1 MQFLLSGN
9 TLMQLCLEQTTPAS
23 AWSDEKPAA
32 DQLLSLIGVS
42 MARAWVH
49 ALEPGR
55 RRTWSLAL
63 EHRINEIQHDSGRPL
78 PLDERVMEA
87 WAEIRGV
94 RLEQQSLDDDGKP
107 VVDDHGKPI
116 FEGIGQDQ
124 RLEIATAIAY
134 RHTLVDPWALFHDQL
149 RDLGMA
155 QFIESLR

>member
-1 MQFLLSGN
+1 
-9 TLMQLCLEQTTPAS
+9 MQLCLEQMTLAS

-94 RLEQQSLDDDGKP
+94 KLEQQSLDDAGKP
-107 VVDDHGKPI
+107 VDDHGKPI
-116 FEGIGQDQ
+116 FEGIG
-124 RLEIATAIAY
+124 RTSGSRSRPRSPIATPSSIRGHCFTTSSA
-134 RHTLVDPWALFHDQL
+134 T
-149 RDLGMA
+149 
-155 QFIESLR
+155 